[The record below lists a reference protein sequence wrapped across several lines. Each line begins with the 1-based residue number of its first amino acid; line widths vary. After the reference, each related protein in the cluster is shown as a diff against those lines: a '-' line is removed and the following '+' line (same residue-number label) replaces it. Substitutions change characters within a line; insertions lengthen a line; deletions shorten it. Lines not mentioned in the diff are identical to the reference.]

1 MNNNFDLDINNYTIY
16 DLLQFFKLEIPY
28 NNKEINN
35 KYDFLKEEISKNL
48 NDEQFKKKMFI
59 FINSAKNTLQ
69 KYIDNIDNKGSGYVE
84 DDNLHNGNNIFNQTT
99 TITAGGGNSFIID
112 KDTTSFNDILNKTK
126 YLNPLETYPSNL
138 SRGSLNVLKRKS
150 ILKTLSFN
158 TLFRQNIVETMST
171 NSEFKLPFI
180 LKNVISL
187 NLVSVE
193 FPCGFY
199 VFSDAAKNN
208 TFYIKEMNTNLE
220 GIITIPEGNYTTDTL
235 ISTMKL
241 QINKTL
247 PNIDR
252 FDVTFDPITGKITI
266 LNSIN
271 EFTLNFLYLDSSNKI
286 YNKFGWIIGYRKSQY
301 KNDKSYTTESIL
313 NTSSSEYFYFYL
325 NDYNISNC
333 DKVVAVFD
341 NNYLENNILAKIPIV
356 VDTFQYVYNNN
367 SDFITKKRDF
377 FGPVNIDKI
386 NVRIYNKFG
395 EILFIN
401 NMDFSFTIEFEILYD
416 L

>member
-16 DLLQFFKLEIPY
+16 DLFKFFKLEIPY
-28 NNKEINN
+28 NNEEINN
-35 KYDFLKEEISKNL
+35 KYSFLKEEISKNL
-48 NDEQFKKKMFI
+48 NDVQLKKKIFI
-59 FINSAKNTLQ
+59 FINSAKNILQ
-69 KYIDNIDNKGSGYVE
+69 KYIDNINNKGSGYVE

-158 TLFRQNIVETMST
+158 TLFRQNILETIST

-187 NLVSVE
+187 NLISVE

-199 VFSDAAKNN
+199 VFSDIAKNN

-235 ISTMKL
+235 ILTIKL

-247 PNIDR
+247 LNSNR
-252 FDVTFDPITGKITI
+252 FDVIFDTITGKITI

-271 EFTLNFLYLDSSNKI
+271 KFTLNFSHLDSSNKI
-286 YNKFGWIIGYRKSQY
+286 YNNFGWIIGYRKSLY
-301 KNDKSYTTESIL
+301 ENEKSYITESIL

-341 NNYLENNILAKIPIV
+341 NNYLENNILAKIPILV
-356 VDTFQYVYNNN
+356 ETFQYVYNNN